1 MNKTHFMNFLQDD
14 ILPLFT
20 GSEILGEELSTP
32 RDNCVAQGDG
42 GSIKVKFSRTDN
54 YRIIVRRAQP
64 FKNFEIYLIKSII
77 DEMNKISNIK
87 AIDEYKHGI
96 EEMIIE
102 KAICK
107 SLTNSSSKTLGLLL
121 SELGYWGMRTYEGK
135 RMSFGCIVTRKKL
148 GSRTNPNLHISK
160 FIEKDFSALLTD
172 GKTSFMEI
180 SSDGYIMD
188 YISSVKQ
195 VDYDLYAPYGQLQL
209 ASHSTGSKIGI
220 CLIEEGDLLIFKD
233 KSLVFAKRGGNWVCY
248 SHEEIVDKLSERAG
262 EYEDVRKAIYLSALD
277 TSFNRTGG
285 CIVHVNNNDSVN
297 VLKHIDEADVLD
309 SSSFD
314 RIQQIKKDQSFF
326 SYFEKEEE
334 EQVLYE
340 NFLMENK
347 CIKSS
352 TIRTLIKNRKFQE
365 LDRKFRQDLI
375 AMDGATIIGY
385 DGTIIAVGAIIK
397 IEAGSSGGG
406 RLAAARTLS
415 NYGVSIKISNDGSMQ
430 GFKMD
435 RNKLRP
441 RTIFVL

>member
-1 MNKTHFMNFLQDD
+1 MNKTHFMDFLQND

-20 GSEILGEELSTP
+20 GSEILGEEPSTP
-32 RDNCVAQGDG
+32 RDNCVAQGDN
-42 GSIKVKFSRTDN
+42 GSIKVKFSRADN

-64 FKNFEIYLIKSII
+64 FKNFEIHLIKSII
-77 DEMNKISNIK
+77 DEMNKINHIK
-87 AIDEYKHGI
+87 AIEEYKHGI
-96 EEMIIE
+96 ENMIIE

-121 SELGYWGMRTYEGK
+121 SELGYWGLRTYEGN
-135 RMSFGCIVTRKKL
+135 RMSFGCIVTRKKF
-148 GSRTNPNLHISK
+148 GTKTNPNLHISK
-160 FIEKDFSALLTD
+160 FLEKDFSALLTD
-172 GKTSFMEI
+172 GQNSFMEI
-180 SSDGYIMD
+180 SSDGYILD
-188 YISSVKQ
+188 YICSVKQ
-195 VDYDLYAPYGQLQL
+195 VDYELYAPYKQLQI
-209 ASHSTGSKIGI
+209 AAHSTGSKIGI
-220 CLIEEGDLLIFKD
+220 CLTEEGDLLIFKD
-233 KSLVFAKRGGNWVCY
+233 KSLLFAKRGGNWVCY

-262 EYEDVRKAIYLSALD
+262 EYEDVRRAIYLSALD

-285 CIVHVNNNDSVN
+285 CIVHVNNNDSAN

-309 SSSFD
+309 EESFD

-334 EQVLYE
+334 EQILYD
-340 NFLMENK
+340 NFLMESK

-352 TIRTLIKNRKFQE
+352 TIRQLIKDRKFQE

-375 AMDGATIIGY
+375 AMDGATVIGY